1 MWLLQWCQRRGVDW
15 GRALRNTWHA
25 LDFEYR
31 SLRATGHSCLQAMA
45 DYAELI
51 TALKAEL
58 DAEDAAV
65 IGFGGSYG
73 ALVCLVCSGVC
84 DILCCCGGT
93 KGPGYSLTRFSAL

>member
-1 MWLLQWCQRRGVDW
+1 
-15 GRALRNTWHA
+15 
-25 LDFEYR
+25 
-31 SLRATGHSCLQAMA
+31 MA

-73 ALVCLVCSGVC
+73 ALLACLHSVV
-84 DILCCCGGT
+84 LCGT
-93 KGPGYSLTRFSAL
+93 RGQAVAVEMV